1 MMNTYEI
8 TMVTKATANDYF
20 NGGYN
25 YDSNVVRITADNKDQ
40 AKEIATKENANF
52 VVVTIENVKEIEAK
66 EKAVANTIA
75 KDNERKAKA
84 QATRKANEEKKAC
97 EMGMTVAEYKKYK
110 AIMSRKTKAENE
122 IAKMQQQIYN
132 AQKKIAEYEKEI
144 ANMTK

>member
-20 NGGYN
+20 NGAYN
-25 YDSNVVRITADNKDQ
+25 YESNVVRIKADNKDQ
-40 AKEIATKENANF
+40 AKEIATKENADF
-52 VVVTIENVKEIEAK
+52 VVVTIEDVKEIEAR
-66 EKAVANTIA
+66 EKAVANAIA
-75 KDNERKAKA
+75 KDNDRKAKA
-84 QATRKANEEKKAC
+84 QATRKANEEKKAF

>member
-25 YDSNVVRITADNKDQ
+25 YESNVVRITANNKDQ

-66 EKAVANTIA
+66 EKAVANAIA
-75 KDNERKAKA
+75 KDKERKAKA
-84 QATRKANEEKKAC
+84 QATRKANEEKKAF
-97 EMGMTVAEYKKYK
+97 EMGMTVEQYKKYK

-144 ANMTK
+144 TNMTK

>member
-20 NGGYN
+20 NGAYN

-52 VVVTIENVKEIEAK
+52 VVVTIEDVKEIEEK
-66 EKAVANTIA
+66 EKAVANAIA

-84 QATRKANEEKKAC
+84 QATRKANEEKKAF
-97 EMGMTVAEYKKYK
+97 EMGMTVEQYKKYK

>member
-20 NGGYN
+20 NGAYN
-25 YDSNVVRITADNKDQ
+25 YESKVVRITADNKDQ
-40 AKEIATKENANF
+40 AKEIATKENADF
-52 VVVTIENVKEIEAK
+52 VVVKVEDVKEIETK
-66 EKAVANTIA
+66 EKAVANAIA

-97 EMGMTVAEYKKYK
+97 EMGMTVAEYKRYK

>member
-20 NGGYN
+20 NGAYN
-25 YDSNVVRITADNKDQ
+25 YESNVVRITADNKDQ
-40 AKEIATKENANF
+40 AKEIATKENTNF
-52 VVVTIENVKEIEAK
+52 VVVKVEDVKEIETR
-66 EKAVANTIA
+66 EKAVANAIA

-84 QATRKANEEKKAC
+84 QATRKANEEKKAF
-97 EMGMTVAEYKKYK
+97 EMGMTVEEYRKYK
-110 AIMSRKTKAENE
+110 AIMSRKTKVENE

>member
-1 MMNTYEI
+1 MNTYEI

-66 EKAVANTIA
+66 EKAVANAIA

-97 EMGMTVAEYKKYK
+97 EMGMTVKEYRKYK
-110 AIMSRKTKAENE
+110 SIISRKTKAENE
-122 IAKMQQQIYN
+122 IAKMQQQIYY

-144 ANMTK
+144 AKMTK

>member
-20 NGGYN
+20 YGGYN
-25 YDSNVVRITADNKDQ
+25 CESDIVRINADSKDQ
-40 AKEIATKENANF
+40 AKEIATKKNADF
-52 VVVTIENVKEIEAK
+52 VVVKVEDVKEIEAR
-66 EKAVANTIA
+66 EKAVANAIA

-97 EMGMTVAEYKKYK
+97 EMGITVAEYRKYK
-110 AIMSRKTKAENE
+110 AIISRKTKAENE
-122 IAKMQQQIYN
+122 IAKMQRQIYY

-144 ANMTK
+144 AKMTK

>member
-20 NGGYN
+20 NDGYN

-52 VVVTIENVKEIEAK
+52 VVVTIENVKEIEAT
-66 EKAVANTIA
+66 EKAVANAIA

-110 AIMSRKTKAENE
+110 ANMSRKTKVENE

>member
-1 MMNTYEI
+1 MMNIYEI

-20 NGGYN
+20 NGAYN
-25 YDSNVVRITADNKDQ
+25 YESKVVRINADNKDQ
-40 AKEIATKENANF
+40 AKEIATKENADF
-52 VVVTIENVKEIEAK
+52 VVVTIEDVKEIEAK
-66 EKAVANTIA
+66 EKAVANAIA

>member
-20 NGGYN
+20 NGSYN
-25 YDSNVVRITADNKDQ
+25 YESNVVRIKADNKDQ
-40 AKEIATKENANF
+40 AKEIATKENADF
-52 VVVTIENVKEIEAK
+52 VVVKVEDVKEIEAR
-66 EKAVANTIA
+66 EKAVANAIA

-97 EMGMTVAEYKKYK
+97 EMGMTVEEYKKYK
-110 AIMSRKTKAENE
+110 AIMNRKTKAENE
-122 IAKMQQQIYN
+122 IAKMQQQIYY

>member
-20 NGGYN
+20 NGAYN

-52 VVVTIENVKEIEAK
+52 VVVKVEGVKEIEAT
-66 EKAVANTIA
+66 EKAVANAIV

-84 QATRKANEEKKAC
+84 QATRKANEEKKAF

>member
-20 NGGYN
+20 SGGYN
-25 YDSNVVRITADNKDQ
+25 YESDIVRIKADNKDQ
-40 AKEIATKENANF
+40 AKEIATKKNADF
-52 VVVTIENVKEIEAK
+52 IVVKVEDVKEIEAR
-66 EKAVANTIA
+66 EKAVANAIA
-75 KDNERKAKA
+75 KENERKAKA

-97 EMGMTVAEYKKYK
+97 EMGMTVEEYRKYK

-122 IAKMQQQIYN
+122 IAKMQQQIYY
-132 AQKKIAEYEKEI
+132 AQKKIAKYEKEI

>member
-1 MMNTYEI
+1 MNIYEI

-20 NGGYN
+20 NGAYN
-25 YDSNVVRITADNKDQ
+25 YESKVVRINADNKDQ
-40 AKEIATKENANF
+40 AKEIATKENADF
-52 VVVTIENVKEIEAK
+52 VVVTIEDVKEIEAK
-66 EKAVANTIA
+66 EKAVANAIA

>member
-1 MMNTYEI
+1 MNTYEI

-52 VVVTIENVKEIEAK
+52 VVVKVEDVKEIETK
-66 EKAVANTIA
+66 EKAAANAIA

-84 QATRKANEEKKAC
+84 QATRKANEEKKAF
-97 EMGMTVAEYKKYK
+97 EMGMTVEQYKKYK

>member
-52 VVVTIENVKEIEAK
+52 VVVKVEDVKEIETK
-66 EKAVANTIA
+66 EKAVANAIA

-84 QATRKANEEKKAC
+84 QATRKANEEKKAF

-122 IAKMQQQIYN
+122 IAKMQQQIYY

>member
-20 NGGYN
+20 NGAYN
-25 YDSNVVRITADNKDQ
+25 YDSNVVRITADSKDQ
-40 AKEIATKENANF
+40 AKEIATKENADF
-52 VVVTIENVKEIEAK
+52 VVVKVEDVKEIETR
-66 EKAVANTIA
+66 EKAVANAIA

>member
-20 NGGYN
+20 NGAYN
-25 YDSNVVRITADNKDQ
+25 YESNVVRITADNKDQ

-52 VVVTIENVKEIEAK
+52 VVVKVEDVKEIEAT
-66 EKAVANTIA
+66 EKAVANAIA

-84 QATRKANEEKKAC
+84 QATRKANEEKKAF
-97 EMGMTVAEYKKYK
+97 EMGMTVEEYKKYK
-110 AIMSRKTKAENE
+110 AIMSRKTKVENE

>member
-25 YDSNVVRITADNKDQ
+25 YESNVVRITADNKDQ

-52 VVVTIENVKEIEAK
+52 VVVTIENVKEVEAK
-66 EKAVANTIA
+66 EKAVANAIA

-110 AIMSRKTKAENE
+110 AIMSRKTKVENE

>member
-20 NGGYN
+20 NGAYN

-40 AKEIATKENANF
+40 AKEIATKENAGF
-52 VVVTIENVKEIEAK
+52 VVVKVEGVKEIEAT
-66 EKAVANTIA
+66 EKAVANAIA

-84 QATRKANEEKKAC
+84 QATRKANEEKKAF
-97 EMGMTVAEYKKYK
+97 EMGMTVTEYKKYK
-110 AIMSRKTKAENE
+110 AIMSRKTKVENE

>member
-8 TMVTKATANDYF
+8 TMVTKATANGYF
-20 NGGYN
+20 NGAYN
-25 YDSNVVRITADNKDQ
+25 YESNVVRITADNKDQ
-40 AKEIATKENANF
+40 AKEIATKENADF
-52 VVVTIENVKEIEAK
+52 VVVTIEDVKEIEAK
-66 EKAVANTIA
+66 EKAVANAIA

-84 QATRKANEEKKAC
+84 QATRKANEEKKAF
-97 EMGMTVAEYKKYK
+97 EMGMTVEEYRKYK
-110 AIMSRKTKAENE
+110 AIMSRKTKVENE

>member
-20 NGGYN
+20 NGAYN
-25 YDSNVVRITADNKDQ
+25 YESNVVRITADNKDQ
-40 AKEIATKENANF
+40 AKEIATKENTNF
-52 VVVTIENVKEIEAK
+52 VVVKVEDVKEIETR
-66 EKAVANTIA
+66 EKAVANAIA

-84 QATRKANEEKKAC
+84 QATRKANEEKKAF
-97 EMGMTVAEYKKYK
+97 EMGMTVEEYKKYK

-122 IAKMQQQIYN
+122 IAKMQQQIYY

>member
-1 MMNTYEI
+1 MMNIYEI

-20 NGGYN
+20 NGAYN
-25 YDSNVVRITADNKDQ
+25 YESNVVRITADNKDQ
-40 AKEIATKENANF
+40 AKEIATKENAGF
-52 VVVTIENVKEIEAK
+52 VVVKVEDVKEIEAT
-66 EKAVANTIA
+66 EKAVANAIA

-84 QATRKANEEKKAC
+84 QATRKANEEKKAF
-97 EMGMTVAEYKKYK
+97 EMGMTVEEYKKYK
-110 AIMSRKTKAENE
+110 AIMARKTKAENE

>member
-1 MMNTYEI
+1 MNTYEI

-40 AKEIATKENANF
+40 AKEIATKENADF
-52 VVVTIENVKEIEAK
+52 VVVKVEDVKEIEAR
-66 EKAVANTIA
+66 EKAVANAIA

-97 EMGMTVAEYKKYK
+97 EMGMTVAEYRKYK
-110 AIMSRKTKAENE
+110 AIMSHKTKAENE
-122 IAKMQQQIYN
+122 IAKMQQQIYY

>member
-20 NGGYN
+20 NGAYN
-25 YDSNVVRITADNKDQ
+25 YDSNVVRITADSKDQ
-40 AKEIATKENANF
+40 AKEIATKENADF
-52 VVVTIENVKEIEAK
+52 VVVKVEDVKEIETR
-66 EKAVANTIA
+66 EKAVANAIA

-122 IAKMQQQIYN
+122 IAKMQQQIYY

>member
-1 MMNTYEI
+1 MNTYEI

-20 NGGYN
+20 NGAYN

-52 VVVTIENVKEIEAK
+52 VVVKVEDVKEIEAT
-66 EKAVANTIA
+66 EKAVANAIA
-75 KDNERKAKA
+75 KDKERKAKA